1 MVKVLS
7 VSGEVLEEIELPSIF
22 KADIR
27 PDLIK
32 RAVVAIQSHRLQ
44 PKGVDKLAGKR
55 RSAESFGPGY
65 GVSRV
70 PRIAT
75 GRAAFAPGTVGGR
88 KAHPPKVEKVLEKRI
103 NKKER
108 IKATLSALAAT
119 AVKEIVEARGHVI
132 SDVKDVPII
141 VEDKLEELKTA
152 KEVKEAFKSLG
163 VWSDILRAK
172 ERKVRSGKG
181 KMRGRRYYRKKSAL
195 IVVSEPRKPIKF
207 AARNFAGV
215 DVVDAMNLCVEDL
228 APGTHYGRLT
238 IYTKGAILKLE
249 ERFRDYIGWL
259 V

>member
-7 VSGEVLEEIELPSIF
+7 INGEVLEEIELPEIF

-44 PKGVDKLAGKR
+44 PKGTDPLAGKR

-88 KAHPPKVEKVLEKRI
+88 EAHPPKVEKVLEKRI
-103 NKKER
+103 NKKEK

-119 AVKEIVEARGHVI
+119 AVRELVEARGHIV
-132 SDVKDVPII
+132 SDVKEIPLI

-152 KEVKEAFKSLG
+152 KEVKEVFKALG
-163 VWSDILRAK
+163 VWKDVLRAK
-172 ERKVRSGKG
+172 ERKVRAGKG
-181 KMRGRRYYRKKSAL
+181 KMRGRRYYRKKSVL
-195 IVVSEPRKPIKF
+195 IVVSEPKKPIKF
-207 AARNFAGV
+207 AARNFSGV
-215 DVVDAMNLCVEDL
+215 DVVDAKNLCVEDL

-238 IYTKGAILKLE
+238 LYTKGAISKLE
-249 ERFRDYIGWL
+249 ERFKDYIGWL
-259 V
+259 T